1 MSFIPQYLI
10 INLVT
15 CYFFIITVINEL
27 EGLSRGIKP
36 LHSSTML
43 VVQSLTQQMQER
55 ATDIV
60 PSRRGDR
67 NNPQHAAIVA
77 EASKQALSFLKSKNP
92 AVK

>member
-1 MSFIPQYLI
+1 
-10 INLVT
+10 
-15 CYFFIITVINEL
+15 
-27 EGLSRGIKP
+27 
-36 LHSSTML
+36 ML
-43 VVQSLTQQMQER
+43 VAQSLTQQMQEH
-55 ATDIV
+55 TTQSV

>member
-1 MSFIPQYLI
+1 MLY
-10 INLVT
+10 
-15 CYFFIITVINEL
+15 CYFFFIIITVINEL

-43 VVQSLTQQMQER
+43 VPHTLTQQMQEHSTQS
-55 ATDIV
+55 A

-67 NNPQHAAIVA
+67 NNPQHAAMVA